1 MQATTSTP
9 GLYARGTRA
18 SAGLRPLP
26 AARLAEP
33 VALRALSWRKLETTS
48 VAHQVCAPMAGA
60 TLRFDAS
67 FESGNL
73 AEARLV
79 SEMP

>member
-1 MQATTSTP
+1 
-9 GLYARGTRA
+9 
-18 SAGLRPLP
+18 
-26 AARLAEP
+26 
-33 VALRALSWRKLETTS
+33 
-48 VAHQVCAPMAGA
+48 MAGA